1 MKEPRPLIEFPYGIF
16 IVDRRC
22 FFLFNFYIKE
32 PAAEPSNGLVD
43 VGFFIYFY
51 FLSID
56 FISLL
61 LRRRILYRRIRLR
74 SGPTMRNSKMR
85 AYISITDVDDVYIY
99 IYIYISIKER
109 DRETWWAKK
118 KRTDNSNKNKMA
130 MDRRRHVLASAGNES
145 VNLFS
150 LSLDIAL
157 WKEGL
162 SLSSTVKRCV
172 DIKEAATGR

>member
-1 MKEPRPLIEFPYGIF
+1 
-16 IVDRRC
+16 
-22 FFLFNFYIKE
+22 
-32 PAAEPSNGLVD
+32 
-43 VGFFIYFY
+43 
-51 FLSID
+51 
-56 FISLL
+56 
-61 LRRRILYRRIRLR
+61 
-74 SGPTMRNSKMR
+74 
-85 AYISITDVDDVYIY
+85 
-99 IYIYISIKER
+99 
-109 DRETWWAKK
+109 
-118 KRTDNSNKNKMA
+118 